1 MNVWIAPH
9 IAKIALH
16 RKLAQHPRK
25 RANAT
30 PDILER
36 PRAKVA
42 QLAKSRSREIFSVI
56 MSNLFDDFP
65 YQCEMGKMH
74 RISLEAASL

>member
-1 MNVWIAPH
+1 VSVWIAPH
-9 IAKIALH
+9 IVKTALQ

-42 QLAKSRSREIFSVI
+42 QLAKSRSREVF
-56 MSNLFDDFP
+56 L
-65 YQCEMGKMH
+65 
-74 RISLEAASL
+74 

>member
-1 MNVWIAPH
+1 VLKFEKFLSSLSASVICWKALVNVWIAPH
-9 IAKIALH
+9 IVKIALH

-42 QLAKSRSREIFSVI
+42 QLAKSRSRENFV
-56 MSNLFDDFP
+56 
-65 YQCEMGKMH
+65 
-74 RISLEAASL
+74 